1 VFGFV
6 QPSQDV
12 DIVNA
17 SYGSH
22 KLVIQA
28 HYDVVVGVLIGKR
41 ISRRHTTMMP
51 AGEDMTT

>member
-22 KLVIQA
+22 KLVTQA
-28 HYDVVVGVLIGKR
+28 QYDIVVGVLTGKR
-41 ISRRHTTMMP
+41 IWRRHATMMP
-51 AGEDMTT
+51 AGADMTT